1 MYILKN
7 AFLNIIRTKG
17 RTLLI
22 SLIILTISIS
32 ACIGLS
38 IRQAAETAK
47 EESLDKLN
55 ITSQISID
63 RKSLMQ
69 NSGGKADKT
78 TINNNLNNVSA
89 LTIDDMLKYAEAE
102 SVDSFYYTRTLS
114 LNGSG
119 DFNPIDTSSS
129 ETLTTEFSS
138 DRGNLKGFSKV
149 QGDFTIIGYSSNDAM
164 TDFTNGTSTIVEGN
178 MFEYDTSNLDCII
191 SDELATYNS
200 LSVGDSIT
208 VSNPND
214 ETEIYTLNIVGIY
227 NNSQS
232 TVTNSSYMS
241 GFSAGSDP
249 ANQIYLSYNA
259 ADSIAKSSSANAS
272 TTVDTLTGFESS
284 SAITSQT
291 SGTYVFASI
300 DDYNSF
306 DSQARELGLDEV
318 YTISSADI
326 NAYEQS
332 LIPLNNLSTMAGY
345 FLIVVIAIGALVL
358 IILNIFSVRER
369 KYEVGVLTA
378 IGMKK
383 WKVATQFIVEILI
396 ISLISVGVGG
406 AIGAVSSVSVT
417 NSLLESQII
426 QTQEEVAEMQT
437 TIGNSGNKFTGS
449 FSQNSIKYIS
459 SVSSA
464 VNLTVLLQLLGVFIL
479 LTIVSSAVSVIF
491 IMRYE
496 PLKIL
501 SNRD

>member
-1 MYILKN
+1 
-7 AFLNIIRTKG
+7 
-17 RTLLI
+17 
-22 SLIILTISIS
+22 
-32 ACIGLS
+32 
-38 IRQAAETAK
+38 
-47 EESLDKLN
+47 
-55 ITSQISID
+55 
-63 RKSLMQ
+63 
-69 NSGGKADKT
+69 
-78 TINNNLNNVSA
+78 
-89 LTIDDMLKYAEAE
+89 
-102 SVDSFYYTRTLS
+102 
-114 LNGSG
+114 
-119 DFNPIDTSSS
+119 
-129 ETLTTEFSS
+129 
-138 DRGNLKGFSKV
+138 
-149 QGDFTIIGYSSNDAM
+149 M

-396 ISLISVGVGG
+396 ISLISVGIGG